1 MQQIA
6 STAENER
13 REVEV
18 VLRLTDVTHRYGAM
32 VALVD
37 VSLLAHAGEFVT
49 ILGESGSGKTTLLK
63 LISGMEQPSE
73 IKTFELSGIDVHDV
87 PANLRD
93 CATVFQSYALFPH
106 MSVGQNVEYGLKVR
120 NVPASQRRKQALE
133 ALEMVQL
140 GDKYDRM
147 IHQLS
152 GGQRQRVAL
161 ARAIILRPKI
171 LLLDEPL
178 GALDERLRVDMQTEL
193 MALQRS
199 LGMTFIYITHSQ
211 EEALTMSDRILL
223 LREGR
228 IAQEGTPV
236 EMFDRPNSEFVAR
249 FMGVENILRGNLVS
263 LDSQGVARVQVG
275 DHLFEGVWSGAER
288 PVEGQT
294 VAFAIRAERI
304 RLSSEPL
311 ASDPVNAITVG
322 QIEAV
327 YKGKYQDLTAS
338 TAAGPLKVRLW
349 DAAALEESARTAKWR
364 AEDCSVTSL
373 R

>member
-1 MQQIA
+1 MQIA
-6 STAENER
+6 ADSARNQP
-13 REVEV
+13 EV
-18 VLRLTDVTHRYGAM
+18 VLRLNGLTHRYNQL
-32 VALVD
+32 VALD
-37 VSLLAHAGEFVT
+37 NISLHACAGEFVT

-63 LISGMEQPSE
+63 LISGIEEPTEVAEFM
-73 IKTFELSGIDVHDV
+73 LSGVDIRGT
-87 PANLRD
+87 PANKRN

-120 NVPASQRRKQALE
+120 NIAAKQRRKQAFE

-147 IHQLS
+147 VHQLS

-161 ARAIILRPKI
+161 ARAIVLRPEI

-223 LREGR
+223 MRQGR

-249 FMGVENILRGNLVS
+249 FMGVENILRGELLAVDDHG
-263 LDSQGVARVQVG
+263 LARVRVG
-275 DHLFEGVWSGAER
+275 EYQFQGVWSGPDR
-288 PVEGQT
+288 PAFGAP
-294 VAFAIRAERI
+294 VALAIRAERI
-304 RLSSEPL
+304 RLTAGPL
-311 ASDPVNAITVG
+311 PADPVNALTLG
-322 QIEAV
+322 RIEAV
-327 YKGKYQDLTAS
+327 YKGKYQDLTAAS
-338 TAAGPLKVRLW
+338 AVGPLKLRLW
-349 DAAALEESARTAKWR
+349 DGSSPGDHAQNAIWR
-364 AEDCSVTSL
+364 AEDCSVTSPG
-373 R
+373 